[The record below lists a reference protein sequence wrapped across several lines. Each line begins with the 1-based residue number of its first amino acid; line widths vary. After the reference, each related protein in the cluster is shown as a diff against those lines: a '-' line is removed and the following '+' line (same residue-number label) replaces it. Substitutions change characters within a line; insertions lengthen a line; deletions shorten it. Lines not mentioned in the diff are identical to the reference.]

1 MTILFNY
8 NSTKKMGVIYDP
20 DLKIVRKFIN
30 GRKSQILLKNE
41 KKGFKWYQSRR
52 QLIFNK
58 SIKIINSK
66 KNYLDFPIFKGK
78 QKKFWDYL
86 EINYEEAEIVVKQ
99 YQKLW
104 PNKKK
109 VPCHGDLVFSNVI
122 FTKNSHPI
130 IIDWENFL
138 YSNIWG
144 FDLCYFLVSTIAL
157 PSIFNK
163 DQKIKE
169 NELILFE
176 NLWKKAFENKKYIY
190 LKKPVN
196 FLKSKYGL
204 IFKKRKYLD
213 YYPNKLSSY
222 IINQINEAAK

>member
-1 MTILFNY
+1 M
-8 NSTKKMGVIYDP
+8 
-20 DLKIVRKFIN
+20 
-30 GRKSQILLKNE
+30 
-41 KKGFKWYQSRR
+41 
-52 QLIFNK
+52 
-58 SIKIINSK
+58 
-66 KNYLDFPIFKGK
+66 
-78 QKKFWDYL
+78 
-86 EINYEEAEIVVKQ
+86 
-99 YQKLW
+99 
-104 PNKKK
+104 
-109 VPCHGDLVFSNVI
+109 
-122 FTKNSHPI
+122 
-130 IIDWENFL
+130 
-138 YSNIWG
+138 
-144 FDLCYFLVSTIAL
+144 CYFLVSTIAL